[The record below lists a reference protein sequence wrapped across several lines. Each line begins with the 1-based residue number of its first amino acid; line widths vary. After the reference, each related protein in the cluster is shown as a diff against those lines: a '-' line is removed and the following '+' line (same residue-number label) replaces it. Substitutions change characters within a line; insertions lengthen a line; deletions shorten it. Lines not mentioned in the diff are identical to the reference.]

1 LIKKVL
7 VFLAAAIILMVF
19 FIPSIADPTDVALDQ
34 QVELG
39 VPGVFSLGDADHD
52 GKAESIK
59 FKLEVKAYREGNFL
73 VSGNLQ
79 GIKND
84 HWVALDTTVVP
95 FKWSPQHAS
104 FVLEF
109 MTVNIVKYKIS
120 GPYRVMVSLKDGA
133 WELPAQIAGFSP
145 KYAWTDFSNAGIIT
159 SGAINTMSEAKMAV
173 ETWAQF
179 QTLDPGRLKEISYN
193 YDRWQLDYQKKPGEI
208 MRFLVSPQG
217 TVKLLRIFIPQS

>member
-1 LIKKVL
+1 MIKKIL
-7 VFLAAAIILMVF
+7 VFLIVVIILMVF

-39 VPGVFSLGDADHD
+39 VPGAFSLGDVDRE
-52 GKAESIK
+52 GKSESIK
-59 FKLEVKAYREGNFL
+59 FKLEINAYREGNFL

-79 GIKND
+79 GMKNGQ
-84 HWVALDTTVVP
+84 WVALGTTVTP
-95 FKWSPQHAS
+95 FKWSPKHPTLT
-104 FVLEF
+104 LEF
-109 MTVNIVKYKIS
+109 MAVNIVKYKIS
-120 GPYRVMVSLKDGA
+120 GPYRVMISLKDGA

-145 KYAWTDFSNAGIIT
+145 KYVWTDFSNAGIIT

-173 ETWAQF
+173 ETWVQF
-179 QTLDPGRLKEISYN
+179 QTMNPGELKEISYN

-217 TVKLLRIFIPQS
+217 TVKLLRILIPQS